1 MCLSVNGFTTA
12 PWNILEVFFFKGNLL
27 NIAFDKLIYANYIY
41 MLFTFE
47 LSDFFI
53 KIKKKKARKERKEE
67 RIKERKRNK
76 SKKKRKNEGKENESK
91 WKKKEKKKKTEL
103 WLKNYLLN
111 IAINKSSGI
120 LTLSSKVFLAPV

>member
-1 MCLSVNGFTTA
+1 M
-12 PWNILEVFFFKGNLL
+12 EVFFFKGNLL

-76 SKKKRKNEGKENESK
+76 SKKKRKNEGKKMKVNER
-91 WKKKEKKKKTEL
+91 KKKRKKRL
-103 WLKNYLLN
+103 NYD
-111 IAINKSSGI
+111 
-120 LTLSSKVFLAPV
+120 

>member
-1 MCLSVNGFTTA
+1 M
-12 PWNILEVFFFKGNLL
+12 EVFFFKGNLL
-27 NIAFDKLIYANYIY
+27 NIAFDKSIYADYIY

-76 SKKKRKNEGKENESK
+76 NKKKRKTKGKKVNER
-91 WKKKEKKKKTEL
+91 KKKRKKTEL
-103 WLKNYLLN
+103 
-111 IAINKSSGI
+111 
-120 LTLSSKVFLAPV
+120 